1 MLKKLIILS
10 CCVMVGSLGT
20 AQPSKAGGDSPRGFK
35 TGKYNCFVYMNSLP
49 VLAEALTFNPGGTY
63 ATRGGGAKTGR
74 YSFDSKLADSK
85 SAKINLSGGPMDGAV
100 IALEA
105 KGAIRVL
112 PQASR
117 GSTNP
122 KWASMYC
129 SPALK

>member
-1 MLKKLIILS
+1 
-10 CCVMVGSLGT
+10 MVGSLGT

-100 IALEA
+100 IAPRSQGRNPGPSPGESWVHQSEV
-105 KGAIRVL
+105 GQHVL
-112 PQASR
+112 FS
-117 GSTNP
+117 GSQVI
-122 KWASMYC
+122 AG
-129 SPALK
+129 